1 MTEDDIK
8 QMQLLEQ
15 NLQAYLSQKQQF
27 QAQLIEINSAIEEL
41 EQEKDSFKIIGN
53 IMVKRKPED
62 IKKELQEKKEK
73 IELRIKSLEKQED
86 LIKKKSKE
94 LQGKV
99 MQQMNEG

>member
-41 EQEKDSFKIIGN
+41 EQDKDSFKIIGN
-53 IMVKRKPED
+53 IMVKKKPED

-73 IELRIKSLEKQED
+73 IELRIKSIEKQED
-86 LIKKKSKE
+86 LIKKKSKD